1 SARHADLI
9 QHQATREFRRCYE
22 LRDLSDVFRF
32 LCSLPL
38 VAGAGRKSNPVLCV
52 PVQSIHPC
60 GRTDAVRAVRANEL
74 DFPGSSQQLHSN
86 FHDRRRVRLR
96 SVARPQPPRARWRR
110 DMRLLA
116 AFCVLLA
123 VAGGVDRSL
132 AADPRYPDWP
142 CVQAKVPEVSLAAV
156 WTGPVLDDAASKWKD
171 NAKVGALIHRLA
183 ARRMPLDE
191 AEKMIAE
198 FLSGSAAQKKD
209 TGKLLFAGLFDTL
222 NAQRSSVMNGLE
234 RVTRK
239 QREAADRIRS
249 DTLALQAL
257 QDASPPDQAKIEE
270 FGNQLVWETR
280 IFEDRRRVIKF
291 VCEV

>member
-1 SARHADLI
+1 
-9 QHQATREFRRCYE
+9 
-22 LRDLSDVFRF
+22 
-32 LCSLPL
+32 
-38 VAGAGRKSNPVLCV
+38 
-52 PVQSIHPC
+52 
-60 GRTDAVRAVRANEL
+60 
-74 DFPGSSQQLHSN
+74 
-86 FHDRRRVRLR
+86 
-96 SVARPQPPRARWRR
+96 
-110 DMRLLA
+110 MRLSA

-123 VAGGVDRSL
+123 VAGGVDRGL

-142 CVQAKVPEVSLAAV
+142 CVQAKVPEVSVAAV
-156 WTGPVLDDAASKWKD
+156 WNGPALDDAASKWKD
-171 NAKVGALIHRLA
+171 NAKVSALIPRLA
-183 ARRMPLDE
+183 ARRTPLDE

-198 FLSGSAAQKKD
+198 FLSGSAAQKSE

-270 FGNQLVWETR
+270 LGNQLVWETR

-291 VCEV
+291 VCEVPTAIDQRLFALGRVIQQEME